1 MAPQIKVFLEWLV
14 EQRQLIDVAWFL
26 RNILCAI
33 ISEIRTING
42 EVKKKGQKTVHAN
55 SS

>member
-14 EQRQLIDVAWFL
+14 QQRQLIDVAWFL

-33 ISEIRTING
+33 SEIRTING
-42 EVKKKGQKTVHAN
+42 EVKKKGQKAVHAN